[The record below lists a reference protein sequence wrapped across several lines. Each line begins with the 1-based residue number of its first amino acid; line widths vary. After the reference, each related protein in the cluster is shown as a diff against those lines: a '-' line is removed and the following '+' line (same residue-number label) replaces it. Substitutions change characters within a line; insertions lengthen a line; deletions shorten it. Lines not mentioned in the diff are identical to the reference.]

1 VELFK
6 LYLENRPIEKDID
19 YNRLAVLSDNYVSSD
34 IKFMVNEAARNA
46 LRKRERINQIYLEK
60 VIRDTKPSIL
70 EGQIKIYEAF

>member
-60 VIRDTKPSIL
+60 VIRDTKPSIS